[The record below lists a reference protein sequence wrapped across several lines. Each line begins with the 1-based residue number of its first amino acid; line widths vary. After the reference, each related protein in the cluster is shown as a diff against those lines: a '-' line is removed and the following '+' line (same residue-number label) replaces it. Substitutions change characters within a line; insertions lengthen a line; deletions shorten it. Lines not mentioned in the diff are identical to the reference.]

1 PARAPTAAPSPL
13 SLLDALPI
21 SPPRGRPAPPEPAVR
36 PDLLLALAAAAA
48 VPRPDPGPGRLRV
61 PVRQGTVAPDPR
73 GGDPQR
79 AGHHADRARADRRG
93 DDFQPV
99 GDGDRRR
106 LRDLR
111 LAPEPAGPPRP
122 AGVAEPR
129 QRLGAEGEAGDG

>member
-48 VPRPDPGPGRLRV
+48 VPRPDPGPGRVRV

-79 AGHHADRARADRRG
+79 AGHHARSEEHTSEPQSRENL
-93 DDFQPV
+93 V
-99 GDGDRRR
+99 CR
-106 LRDLR
+106 LL
-111 LAPEPAGPPRP
+111 L
-122 AGVAEPR
+122 
-129 QRLGAEGEAGDG
+129 